1 MKSLDRALGLFFLVL
16 SIAYGWSAYN
26 FPIPFA
32 GSESVG
38 PSTFPIILAFII
50 GLSSVYMIL
59 KPDKQQEGFEVKAI
73 PELILTLVILV
84 SYIFLM
90 EPLGFITATAL
101 MVGMLC
107 WRMGVPPLKAAMTGI
122 ASSTVVF
129 LLFHFGL
136 ALPLPIGFWGI

>member
-26 FPIPFA
+26 FPVPFA
-32 GSESVG
+32 GTESVG

-50 GLSSVYMIL
+50 GLSSIYIML
-59 KPDKQQEGFEVKAI
+59 KPDQQQEGFEAKAI
-73 PELILTLVILV
+73 PELLLTLVILV
-84 SYIFLM
+84 AYIFLM

-107 WRMGVPPLKAAMTGI
+107 WRMGAPPLKAAMTGI
-122 ASSTVVF
+122 TSSTVVF